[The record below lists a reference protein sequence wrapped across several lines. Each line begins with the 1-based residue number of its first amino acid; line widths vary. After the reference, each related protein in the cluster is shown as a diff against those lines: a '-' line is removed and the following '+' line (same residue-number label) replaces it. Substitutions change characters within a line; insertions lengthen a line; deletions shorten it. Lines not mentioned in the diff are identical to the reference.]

1 MLPAGMGIDVRAA
14 TEADLRRIREIAEA
28 AWGTAH
34 EPIVGADAVASFL
47 EAHYDRASFEPYL
60 ETDRALLAVAEDD
73 DGEVVGFVSVSP
85 DDDRPERF
93 NLGRIYVDP
102 DRWGEGVGG
111 RLLAHAESAVAERG
125 GERVRLGVMAENDRA
140 VGFYESAGYERIGRF
155 EDDQLDTEGYTYE
168 KAL

>member
-1 MLPAGMGIDVRAA
+1 MPSAGMDLDVRAA
-14 TEADLRRIREIAEA
+14 TEADLGRIREIAEA

-34 EPIVGADAVASFL
+34 EPIVGADAVATFL
-47 EAHYDRASFEPYL
+47 DEHYDRESFEPYL
-60 ETDRALLAVAEDD
+60 DADRALLAVAEPDD
-73 DGEVVGFVSVSP
+73 DEVVGFVSVSP

-111 RLLAHAESAVAERG
+111 RLLAQAESAVAERG
-125 GERVRLGVMAENDRA
+125 GERIRLGVMAENDRA
-140 VGFYESAGYERIGRF
+140 VGFYESAGYERIDAF
-155 EDDQLDTEGYTYE
+155 HDDRLGTEGYTYE